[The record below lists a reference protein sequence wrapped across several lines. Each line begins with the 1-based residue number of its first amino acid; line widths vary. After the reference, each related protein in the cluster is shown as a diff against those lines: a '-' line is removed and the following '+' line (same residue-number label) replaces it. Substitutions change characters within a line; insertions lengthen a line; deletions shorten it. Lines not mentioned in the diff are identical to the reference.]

1 MWRLGS
7 CQRCGAVFHEAYVD
21 LKIGSSEDGQR
32 RDFEHGC
39 PTCKQESTWA
49 VIGKLHQDE

>member
-1 MWRLGS
+1 MWRLGA

-21 LKIGSSEDGQR
+21 LKLGSSEDGQR